1 MADEEKPGDEVV
13 LGKKFAG
20 EQFSTVR
27 SAKDVEEAQAL
38 LAQYADEHAV
48 PLSIYF
54 QNRRI
59 TDPVKQSMM
68 KAYTKV
74 QKATMDAF
82 DKIFATF

>member
-1 MADEEKPGDEVV
+1 MAEEKPGDAVV

-20 EQFSTVR
+20 EQFSTVK
-27 SAKDVEEAQAL
+27 SVKDIEEAQAL
-38 LAQYADEHAV
+38 AVQHDDEHAV

-82 DKIFATF
+82 DSIFASF